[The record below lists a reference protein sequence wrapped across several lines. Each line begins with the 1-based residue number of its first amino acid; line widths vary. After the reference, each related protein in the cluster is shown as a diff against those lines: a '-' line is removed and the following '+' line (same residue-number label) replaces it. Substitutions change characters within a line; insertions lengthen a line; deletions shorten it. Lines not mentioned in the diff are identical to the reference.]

1 MTLGFAYGDGFVG
14 DFNATTQSTVYVKG
28 GEFIDGS
35 VRFILDQTGMI
46 VRVEKRVAGTWILT
60 HMETDGAPDNWLVD
74 DDLGEFV
81 LDPLGSV
88 VIEGIEG
95 I

>member
-1 MTLGFAYGDGFVG
+1 MPVIGPAYDTVAVLNPFTTL
-14 DFNATTQSTVYVKG
+14 YVKG
-28 GEFIDGS
+28 SENVDGS

-46 VRVEKRVAGTWILT
+46 VRVEKRVAGEWVLT

-81 LDPLGSV
+81 FDPLGKL
-88 VIEGIEG
+88 VIEGVA
-95 I
+95 